1 MTAVPRALTTI
12 AVGSFH
18 HLVLPLA
25 PQEDGKICP
34 LHFPFFFLFFIKR
47 TVQKARTPKSRRG
60 FVLLT
65 KAVIPS
71 LLKPHHKGLVTV
83 ERVPLSS

>member
-1 MTAVPRALTTI
+1 MTAMPRALATV

-25 PQEDGKICP
+25 PQEDGKDMSPSFP
-34 LHFPFFFLFFIKR
+34 LFFFLFFIKR

-83 ERVPLSS
+83 EWVPS